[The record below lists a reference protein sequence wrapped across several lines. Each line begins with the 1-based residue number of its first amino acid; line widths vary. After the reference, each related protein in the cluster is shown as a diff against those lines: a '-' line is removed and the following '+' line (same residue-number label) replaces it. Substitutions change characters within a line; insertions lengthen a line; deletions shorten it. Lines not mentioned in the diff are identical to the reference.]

1 MIISILSVNLPVML
15 KQFLFNIHI
24 NKLYLILFIV
34 FYGCNTN
41 EKYSVVATSTET
53 ATFVGSISCK
63 ECHEKE
69 YNSWEGSHHDQAMKL
84 ADSTTILA
92 DFNNATFVHKNV
104 KNTFFKKEGDF
115 YVNTV
120 GSDGDYH
127 DYKIIYT
134 FGFTPLQQYIVKLE
148 NGKYHC
154 LLTAWDSIEN
164 KWYHLQPNL
173 DIAHDE
179 WMHWTGGSMN
189 WNNMCADCHSTNVHK
204 NYESETDT
212 YTTSFSIINV
222 SCEACHGPSSAH
234 VDFYEREVQEGIP
247 PKMHM
252 QKNSNAKDLVQQCAR
267 CHSRRSQFTDYY
279 DYEGHFLDHYDPQL
293 LTDPTYFV
301 DGQILDEN
309 YVYASFMQSKMYSL
323 GISCRDC
330 HDVHSMEL
338 KKTGN
343 NLCLT
348 CHVPAYDTPEHHFH
362 KVDTDASQCIN
373 CHMTGRTYMGN
384 DFRRDHS
391 FRNPRPDQTLK
402 YNTPNAC
409 NDCHTDKS
417 AKWAADFI
425 IEKYGEERADHFSDH
440 LLEGFHS
447 NKKGYETLFSNTNYP
462 GIARATAINQ
472 YMNHQVSQQD
482 VNNLLKYLK
491 DPSAL
496 VRNETVKAIEKTGST
511 TFVTNIAPLLN
522 DSIRLVRIS
531 AARYFNLLGVDMLEN
546 ADFKNATKEYLTAL
560 DFNLDFASGNHQ
572 KALYYQ
578 SKNNTEEAIKHY
590 ENAIKIDNYYNMSRM
605 NLALLYYQIGKVKES
620 EALYLKVVEQEPEF
634 GSAYYMLGLL
644 YNEIGAADKAMEYLE
659 LATKKEPRNSS
670 TFYNYA
676 LMLQNSGNNNKSL
689 QIINSGLEFFP
700 ETERLLYIKLLGEL
714 NLKLNTQAKATCLKL
729 LNIAPTNANYLNILR
744 SLEQGE

>member
-1 MIISILSVNLPVML
+1 MNLLSINVISKPKKML
-15 KQFLFNIHI
+15 LFIHER
-24 NKLYLILFIV
+24 KLYLLLLIV
-34 FYGCNTN
+34 IYSCNTN
-41 EKYSVVATSTET
+41 EKYSAVDTSVEVAK
-53 ATFVGSISCK
+53 FVGSISCK

-69 YNSWEGSHHDQAMKL
+69 YDSWKGSHHDQAMKI

-92 DFNNATFVHKNV
+92 DFNNATFVYKNV
-104 KNTFFKKEGDF
+104 KSTFFKKEGDF
-115 YVNTV
+115 YVNTE
-120 GSDGDYH
+120 GTDGNYY

-148 NGKYHC
+148 DGKYQC
-154 LLTAWDSIEN
+154 LITAWDSVEN

-173 DIAHDE
+173 DIVHDE

-189 WNNMCADCHSTNVHK
+189 WNTMCADCHSTNLHK
-204 NYESETDT
+204 NFESEN
-212 YTTSFSIINV
+212 YSYATTFSEINV

-234 VDFYEREVQEGIP
+234 VDFYEIEVQNGIP
-247 PKMHM
+247 PEMHM
-252 QKNSNAKDLVQQCAR
+252 QKNINSKDLVQQCAR
-267 CHSRRSQFTDYY
+267 CHSRRSQFTEYY
-279 DYEGHFLDHYDPQL
+279 NYEGHFLDHYDPQL

-301 DGQILDEN
+301 DGQILDED
-309 YVYASFMQSKMYSL
+309 YVYASFKQSKMYSL

-348 CHVPAYDTPEHHFH
+348 CHVPSYNTPEHHFH
-362 KVDTDASQCIN
+362 KVDTEASQCVN
-373 CHMTGRTYMGN
+373 CHMTGRIYMGN

-391 FRNPRPDQTLK
+391 FRIPRPDQTEK

-409 NDCHTDKS
+409 NSCHTDKS

-425 IEKYGEERADHFSDH
+425 KDNYGEERADHFSDH
-440 LLEGFHS
+440 LLEGFHT

-462 GIARATAINQ
+462 EIARATAVNQ
-472 YMNHQVSQQD
+472 YMNHQVTQQD
-482 VNNLLKYLK
+482 VTNLLKYLK

-496 VRNETVKAIEKTGST
+496 VRNETIKALEKTGST
-511 TFVTNIAPLLN
+511 AFTTNIAPLLK

-531 AARYFNLLGVDMLEN
+531 AARYFNMLGVDMLEN
-546 ADFKNATKEYLTAL
+546 VDFKKAHKEYLKAL

-572 KALYYQ
+572 KAMYYQ

-590 ENAIKIDNYYNMSRM
+590 EIAIKIDNYFNMSRM

-620 EALYLKVVEQEPEF
+620 EALYLKVLEQEPEY
-634 GSAYYMLGLL
+634 GSSYYMLGLL
-644 YNEIGAADKAMEYLE
+644 YNEIGAGEKAMQYLE
-659 LATKKEPRNSS
+659 LATKKEPRNSNA
-670 TFYNYA
+670 FYNYA
-676 LMLQNSGNNNKSL
+676 LLLQKAGNNKKSVEV
-689 QIINSGLEFFP
+689 INAGLKFFP

-714 NLKLNTQAKATCLKL
+714 NLELNSQAKETCLKL

-744 SLEQGE
+744 SLE